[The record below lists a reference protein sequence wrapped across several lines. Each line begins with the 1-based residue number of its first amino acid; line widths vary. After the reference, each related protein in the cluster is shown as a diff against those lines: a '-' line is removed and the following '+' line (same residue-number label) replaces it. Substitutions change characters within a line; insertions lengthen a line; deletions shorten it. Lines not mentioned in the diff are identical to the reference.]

1 MTFHYI
7 SKCPRGLYLICYCYW
22 CWIWFLNYLGELL
35 KAFWAAQHC
44 VIEVFASSIN
54 ATKCENIKMSL
65 LPITAKY
72 HNLLLVVVVWK
83 YILSENTRF
92 LNSIEVYKIFCVLY
106 RVIIKL
112 IGFTPNIHSSCT
124 LSRTCDKNAKL
135 PTLNLITT
143 NLLNILLHSHPVNRR
158 RRRYY
163 QQLAWFWR

>member
-1 MTFHYI
+1 MQLHFMTFHHI
-7 SKCPRGLYLICYCYW
+7 PNCPRGLYLICYCYW

-92 LNSIEVYKIFCVLY
+92 LNSIEVLEDILCVVPSDHQVDRLHTKYTLILY
-106 RVIIKL
+106 IVS
-112 IGFTPNIHSSCT
+112 NM
-124 LSRTCDKNAKL
+124 
-135 PTLNLITT
+135 
-143 NLLNILLHSHPVNRR
+143 
-158 RRRYY
+158 
-163 QQLAWFWR
+163 W